1 MSAVQQVAPAE
12 GAALP
17 SGWSVRPLEAIADI
31 ERAGVRPE
39 DIKAGT
45 LFVGLEHIEAGGRIL
60 GVETVTSGDIA
71 STKFGFDEGHVLYGK
86 LRPYLSKIALPDF
99 AGICSTDI
107 LPIRPGPD
115 LDRSYLAHFLRQPKM
130 VRHAA
135 SRASGANLPRLS
147 PTVLG
152 TFPVPL
158 PPLAEQER
166 IAGILDAAD
175 RLRAKRRESIALLD
189 TLIQSIF
196 LDMFGD
202 PLANPRGW
210 PTATVGDIAE
220 RVTDGE
226 HKTPRRSKAGV
237 PLLSARNIRDGWIDF
252 QNTDFVDEEEY
263 ANLVR
268 RIEPKPGDV
277 LISCSGTIGRVAQV
291 RGLSRFA
298 MVRSAALV
306 RPGPAVDSTFL
317 AQLLATTSLKAVMTA
332 QANSSAQANL
342 FQNQIRRLPVFLPP
356 ADLQKDFT
364 SVLARAESQT
374 ATVTTSLAQIDA
386 LFASLQS
393 RAFQGEL

>member
-1 MSAVQQVAPAE
+1 MSDLLQEAPAE
-12 GAALP
+12 GVALP
-17 SGWSVRPLEAIADI
+17 SGWTVRPLHDIADI

-39 DIKAGT
+39 DIRAGT

-60 GVETVTSGDIA
+60 GVEAVKPGDIA
-71 STKFGFDEGHVLYGK
+71 STKFRFDEGHVLYGK

-115 LDRSYLAHFLRQPKM
+115 LDRNYFAHFLRQPEM
-130 VRHAA
+130 VMYAA

-152 TFPVPL
+152 TFPIPL
-158 PPLAEQER
+158 PPLAEQQW

-175 RLRAKRRESIALLD
+175 ALRAKRRESIALLD
-189 TLIQSIF
+189 GLTQSIF

-202 PLANPRGW
+202 PLANPRDW

-226 HKTPRRSKAGV
+226 HKTPRRSEEGV
-237 PLLSARNIRDGWIDF
+237 PLLSARNVRDGWIDF

-263 ANLVR
+263 ANLSR
-268 RIEPKPGDV
+268 RIEPMPGDV

-291 RGLSRFA
+291 RRRSRF
-298 MVRSAALV
+298 SAA
-306 RPGPAVDSTFL
+306 
-317 AQLLATTSLKAVMTA
+317 
-332 QANSSAQANL
+332 
-342 FQNQIRRLPVFLPP
+342 
-356 ADLQKDFT
+356 
-364 SVLARAESQT
+364 ARW
-374 ATVTTSLAQIDA
+374 
-386 LFASLQS
+386 
-393 RAFQGEL
+393 